1 MIVSLDRLPL
11 QGAAADRFRALAK
24 ALTKAHQRNY
34 EGDRRTLLDEE
45 MAWADAHLDPES
57 HALFAY
63 KAAARVLIDLVRLG
77 WEIRE
82 EGYGIELVAKRP
94 RLGGLTPEQILA
106 EKRRTQE
113 MFRPAVQ
120 AQLCESAVRELAQ
133 RLENPTSRSGKKSI
147 ACLVADGSELHTRLL
162 NADRDVDKGDDS
174 LVVAIRPYLQWV
186 TADAIDSFTGH
197 SLREIWR
204 YFRYS
209 WSIPQFSTPG
219 RQLLYLVRDA
229 AHPCHAVMGIIG
241 LNNGALQMGED
252 REYHLGWSLKAL
264 IERLRAIQS
273 SESLMVEYEWMQKQ
287 LTAALEDIDP
297 DTLATEEELA
307 NPNAEIITRLRRRA
321 QEFDR
326 LRDETLREL
335 ALARSGNDAPVLV
348 TEMEDV
354 NDDHPP
360 VAEAMLNLESKPSA
374 NPVMQKARRHLVAR
388 KRSAL
393 LAELLHARLTLREHR
408 LALIDSERLESVLAR
423 EDVSIALQTVLAAL
437 KSRYAG
443 INMLEIST
451 CGAIPPYQ
459 HLLGGKLAA
468 LLLFSP
474 QIADDYRT
482 LYSGPSIIAS
492 QLRNAPICRD
502 NPLVYL
508 GTTSLYAH
516 GSSQYKRIRLPA
528 GVISDQQSELRY
540 QYIGLSTGYG
550 TLQFMAE
557 TTRAVDDYFIKVRN
571 FQDVNSIFGEGPSP
585 KLRRLVAGLR
595 ELGFPPDAL
604 TRHNRQR
611 LIYAAELASQARDFL
626 NARPVDLPDY
636 LLRPQDFRD
645 ATERIAAF
653 WRKRWLVSRL
663 RHLPSMTAL
672 LAATPWRLSDHI
684 PSATPVQSV
693 QESNAPL
700 KLELTAMKEDD
711 LESETFHFWREL
723 AASGPRTTSDSMTA
737 DELAKIHIELVLEG
751 FLTESIRNGVSVF
764 LTGNA
769 GDGKTHLLRRLA
781 PVLREC
787 GAVVVEDATALMRR
801 DQINPVLDRW
811 REAVASQAPFCIAIN
826 EYPLY
831 LLRIAARS
839 LLPVHASELD
849 RQCRNRL
856 VYGPESVDEAL
867 REKMLVIDLSLRNPL
882 HREIAGRMLTKIVSE
897 LELITVATRSAP
909 ELARNLSRLR
919 DPQVQDRLMV
929 IFERLSDMG
938 FRATMRELWIIL
950 ARMVL
955 GYRADAK
962 TPLAD
967 GFSNWYSEVLFAEDS
982 RFSLCRNLQLTDP
995 VRHSHPVWDSLLE
1008 DSEDVVVS
1016 GWQFDLPRPKTAP
1029 RLDRMAFKT
1038 LKRAFYFEN
1047 ENGKACFD
1055 LEDKDAADF
1064 RNLLREHHDDDPLA
1078 THHMIEAINRA
1089 YCPIDFPGCRDNLY
1103 LWNGHRFHEQP
1114 SRSFMANRN
1123 IPAGELK
1130 LLRPR
1135 IPARICSALPEFE
1148 PNHLLLRYVGQSSNQ
1163 VNLRVDFPL
1172 YQTLQRLRRGLPRKL
1187 IPERDIFRLEAFI
1200 EALHSSASLVER
1212 RILSAHLER
1221 RELLEIQISPD
1232 GKRYERIAKS
1242 CN

>member
-1 MIVSLDRLPL
+1 MIVPIEPPL
-11 QGAAADRFRALAK
+11 QGIAIDRFHALAK
-24 ALTKAHQRNY
+24 ALMNARQRCHD
-34 EGDRRTLLDEE
+34 GDLQTLLAEDL
-45 MAWADAHLDPES
+45 AWAQAHLDPETG
-57 HALFAY
+57 AVIAY
-63 KAAARVLIDLVRLG
+63 EATARVLVDLVRSG
-77 WEIRE
+77 WQVRE
-82 EGYGIELVAKRP
+82 EGYGLELVAERS
-94 RLGGLTPEQILA
+94 RLGGLTPAQILA
-106 EKRRTQE
+106 EKRRTQAIFQPTVHAQLKE
-113 MFRPAVQ
+113 PAV
-120 AQLCESAVRELAQ
+120 RDLAQ
-133 RLENPTSRSGKKSI
+133 RLEKPSARSGKKPVS
-147 ACLVADGSELHTRLL
+147 CLIADGGELHTRLL
-162 NADRDVDKGDDS
+162 AARQNPEGGDDPFAA
-174 LVVAIRPYLQWV
+174 AIRPYLQWV
-186 TADAIDSFTGH
+186 TADSVDEFTGH

-219 RQLLYLVRDA
+219 RQMLYLVRDA

-241 LNNGALQMGED
+241 LNNSALQMGED
-252 REYHLGWSLKAL
+252 RESHLGWSFKAL
-264 IERLRAIQS
+264 AARLQAIDS
-273 SESLMVEYEWMQKQ
+273 PAALATEYEWMQKQ
-287 LTAALEDIDP
+287 LTAALADIDP
-297 DTLATEEELA
+297 DMLATADELA
-307 NPNAEIITRLRRRA
+307 HPNHETIARLRRRA

-335 ALARSGNDAPVLV
+335 TLARSGNDAPVLLADL
-348 TEMEDV
+348 EEL

-360 VAEAMLNLESKPSA
+360 VAEAMLNLEAKPSA
-374 NPVMQKARRHLVAR
+374 NPSMQKARRHLVAR
-388 KRSAL
+388 KRAAL
-393 LAELLHARLTLREHR
+393 LAELLHARLTLREQQS
-408 LALIDSERLESVLAR
+408 ALIKLEQLAGALANK
-423 EDVSIALQTVLAAL
+423 EVEIALQTVLAAL

-516 GSSQYKRIRLPA
+516 GSSQYQRVRLSA

-540 QYIGLSTGYG
+540 QCIGLSTGYG

-557 TTRAVDDYFIKVRN
+557 TTRAVEKYFRKVRN

-595 ELGFPPDAL
+595 ELGFPPNTL

-611 LIYAAELASQARDFL
+611 LIYAAELATQARDFL
-626 NARPVDLPDY
+626 SARPVELPDY
-636 LLRPQDFRD
+636 LLKPQDFRD

-653 WRKRWLVSRL
+653 WRNRWLASRL
-663 RHLPSMTAL
+663 RHVPSMTAL
-672 LAATPWRLSDHI
+672 LAAVTPWQLSDHI
-684 PSATPVQSV
+684 PAQDSVQSV

-700 KLELTAMKEDD
+700 ELELPVMKEDD
-711 LESETFHFWREL
+711 VGSDTFRFWREL
-723 AASGPRTTSDSMTA
+723 AASGPKTTSDSMTA
-737 DELAKIHIELVLEG
+737 AELARIHIELALEG
-751 FLTESIRNGVSVF
+751 FLTESIRNGISVF

-769 GDGKTHLLRRLA
+769 GDGKTHLLRKLA
-781 PVLREC
+781 PVLWEC
-787 GAVVVEDATALMRR
+787 GAIVVEDATALMRR

-811 REAVASQAPFCIAIN
+811 RQAVAAQVPFCIGIN

-839 LLPVHASELD
+839 LLPIHAAELE
-849 RQCRNRL
+849 RQCRSRL
-856 VYGPESVDEAL
+856 VYGPESADEAL

-882 HREIAGRMLTKIVSE
+882 NREIAGRMLTKMVGE
-897 LELITVATRSAP
+897 LESITVAAKSAP

-919 DPQVQDRLMV
+919 DPQVQNRLMV

-938 FRATMRELWIIL
+938 FRTTMRELWIIL
-950 ARMVL
+950 ARMIF

-967 GFSNWYSEVLFAEDS
+967 GSAHWYSEVLFAEDS

-995 VRHSHPVWDSLLE
+995 VCHSHPVWDSLLE
-1008 DSEDVVVS
+1008 DSEEVVTS

-1029 RLDRMAFKT
+1029 RLDRVAFKT

-1055 LEDKDAADF
+1055 LEDTDASDF
-1064 RNLLREHHDDDPLA
+1064 RNLLRRHHDDDPVA
-1078 THHMIEAINRA
+1078 THQMIEAINRA
-1089 YCPIDFPGCRDNLY
+1089 YCPVDFPGCRDNLY

-1114 SRSFMANRN
+1114 SRCFMANRN

-1135 IPARICSALPEFE
+1135 IPARICTALPEFE
-1148 PNHLLLRYVGQSSNQ
+1148 ANHLLLRYIGQGSNQ
-1163 VNLRVDFPL
+1163 ISLRVDFPL

-1200 EALHSSASLVER
+1200 EALHSSAVSVER

-1232 GKRYERIAKS
+1232 GRRYERIAKY
-1242 CN
+1242 

>member
-1 MIVSLDRLPL
+1 MIVPIDPPL
-11 QGAAADRFRALAK
+11 QGIAIDRFHALAK
-24 ALTKAHQRNY
+24 ALSQARQRNH
-34 EGDRRTLLDEE
+34 EGDLRALLDEDL
-45 MAWADAHLDPES
+45 AWARAHLASES
-57 HALFAY
+57 NAAIAY
-63 KAAARVLIDLVRLG
+63 EAAARVLVDLVRLG
-77 WEIRE
+77 WQVRE
-82 EGYGIELVAKRP
+82 EGYGIELVAERP
-94 RLGGLTPEQILA
+94 RLGRLTPEQILA
-106 EKRRTQE
+106 EKRRTQA
-113 MFRPAVQ
+113 MFLPTVQ
-120 AQLCESAVRELAQ
+120 AQLSEPAVRDLAR
-133 RLENPTSRSGKKSI
+133 RLEKPSSRSGKKPVS
-147 ACLVADGSELHTRLL
+147 CLIADGSELHARLL
-162 NADRDVDKGDDS
+162 AARQNSEDVDDP
-174 LVVAIRPYLQWV
+174 LATAIRPYLQWV
-186 TADAIDSFTGH
+186 TADGVDEFTGH

-264 IERLRAIQS
+264 RERLQAIES
-273 SESLMVEYEWMQKQ
+273 SESLVAEYEWMQEQ

-297 DTLATEEELA
+297 DTLATADELA
-307 NPNAEIITRLRRRA
+307 NPDSEMIARLRRRA

-326 LRDETLREL
+326 LRDEKLRDL
-335 ALARSGNDAPVLV
+335 MLARSGNDMPVLAV
-348 TEMEDV
+348 EMEDF

-360 VAEAMLNLESKPSA
+360 VAEAMLNLEAKPSA
-374 NPVMQKARRHLVAR
+374 NPMMQKARRHLVAR
-388 KRSAL
+388 KRAAL
-393 LAELLHARLTLREHR
+393 LAELLRAR
-408 LALIDSERLESVLAR
+408 LALREQRTSLIDPEQLEMALAR
-423 EDVSIALQTVLAAL
+423 EDVKIALQTVLAAL

-459 HLLGGKLAA
+459 HILGGKLAA

-474 QIADDYRT
+474 QIADDYRN

-516 GSSQYKRIRLPA
+516 GSSQYQRIRLPA
-528 GVISDQQSELRY
+528 GMISAQQSELRY
-540 QYIGLSTGYG
+540 RYIGLSTGYG

-557 TTRAVDDYFIKVRN
+557 TTRVVEEYFRKARN

-595 ELGFPPDAL
+595 ELGFPPDTL

-653 WRKRWLVSRL
+653 WRKRWLASRL
-663 RHLPSMTAL
+663 RHVPSMNAL
-672 LAATPWRLSDHI
+672 LVATPWQLSDHI
-684 PSATPVQSV
+684 PSVPPAQSV
-693 QESNAPL
+693 QESSTPL
-700 KLELTAMKEDD
+700 KSELTAMKEDG
-711 LESETFHFWREL
+711 LESDTFHFWREL
-723 AASGPRTTSDSMTA
+723 AASGPRTTSDSMTTE
-737 DELAKIHIELVLEG
+737 DLARIHIELALEN
-751 FLTESIRNGVSVF
+751 FLTQAIRNGISVF

-781 PVLREC
+781 SVLREC
-787 GAVVVEDATALMRR
+787 GAIVVEDATALMRR

-811 REAVASQAPFCIAIN
+811 RQAVASQAPFCIGIN

-839 LLPVHASELD
+839 LLPIHAAELD

-856 VYGPESVDEAL
+856 VYGVESTDEGL
-867 REKMLVIDLSLRNPL
+867 REKILVIDLSLRNPL
-882 HREIAGRMLTKIVSE
+882 NREIAGPMLTKMVGE
-897 LELITVATRSAP
+897 LESITITARSAP

-938 FRATMRELWIIL
+938 FRTTMRELWIIL
-950 ARMVL
+950 ARMVF

-962 TPLAD
+962 TPLAE
-967 GFSNWYSEVLFAEDS
+967 GTAHWYSEVLFAEDS
-982 RFSLCRNLQLTDP
+982 RFSLSRNLQLTDP
-995 VRHSHPVWDSLLE
+995 VRYSHPVWDALLE
-1008 DSEDVVVS
+1008 DGEEVVAS

-1029 RLDRMAFKT
+1029 RLDRPTFKT
-1038 LKRAFYFEN
+1038 MKRAFYFEN

-1064 RNLLREHHDDDPLA
+1064 HKLLREHHDDDPLA
-1078 THHMIEAINRA
+1078 THHMIAAINRA
-1089 YCPIDFPGCRDNLY
+1089 YCPVDFPGYTDNLY

-1114 SRSFMANRN
+1114 SRCFMANRN

-1130 LLRPR
+1130 LLRPH
-1135 IPARICSALPEFE
+1135 IPARISSALPEFE
-1148 PNHLLLRYVGQSSNQ
+1148 ANHLLLRYVGQNSNQ
-1163 VNLRVDFPL
+1163 VSLRVDFPL

-1200 EALHSSASLVER
+1200 EALHSSAILPER

-1232 GKRYERIAKS
+1232 GRRYERIAKHR
-1242 CN
+1242 